1 MKRIVC
7 SLVVLALAAPVLAAH
22 DPCNYIEITLA
33 DGGSGVLEVY
43 AKVAPESS
51 DTPVG
56 ISLTLVCSDG
66 ATTLEPCG
74 VLAYD
79 PCFPV
84 FMDYAHEKVGPN
96 FDPCTWNPADPCYT
110 FDPPMGTPMADPCGP
125 GLADPC
131 SSEFALC
138 LGRLDPCQ
146 ADLVV
151 PKGVVKLLAKVQ
163 LYDGGAGDTDV
174 TVTGNAQRGGAVGL
188 NDYFDLDI
196 IGSPQQV
203 TFAID
208 TCWTLSKCPG
218 QPSGDGDCNGYI
230 TLGDLNIWKEG
241 FTADAA
247 GSTHGKGY
255 LEYNC
260 CTDFDHNTYINLGDL
275 NIWKAGFVA
284 GTTYPTSTSNTD
296 CTGNP

>member
-1 MKRIVC
+1 MMMKRIVC

-33 DGGSGVLEVY
+33 DGGNGVLEVY

-74 VLAYD
+74 VLEYD

-110 FDPPMGTPMADPCGP
+110 FDPPMGTPIADPCGP
-125 GLADPC
+125 GLPDPC
-131 SSEFALC
+131 VSEFALC
-138 LGRLDPCQ
+138 MGRLDPCQ

-151 PKGVVKLLAKVQ
+151 PKGVVKLLA
-163 LYDGGAGDTDV
+163 
-174 TVTGNAQRGGAVGL
+174 
-188 NDYFDLDI
+188 
-196 IGSPQQV
+196 
-203 TFAID
+203 
-208 TCWTLSKCPG
+208 
-218 QPSGDGDCNGYI
+218 
-230 TLGDLNIWKEG
+230 
-241 FTADAA
+241 
-247 GSTHGKGY
+247 
-255 LEYNC
+255 
-260 CTDFDHNTYINLGDL
+260 
-275 NIWKAGFVA
+275 
-284 GTTYPTSTSNTD
+284 
-296 CTGNP
+296 